1 MYVSQVRIAPLSDD
15 DVNELVQKAIIKNL
29 RLAMTGSI
37 TFAGSDFVQLIEENA
52 REILALYCAIVRDQR
67 HHNITLIDY
76 RRISR
81 LSFPTW
87 RLSYFGAATY
97 VSEPIKILLHGRDHE
112 GQAQQRL
119 RELLSEFS
127 RCGSPQV

>member
-52 REILALYCAIVRDQR
+52 REIQALYCAIVRDQR
-67 HHNITLIDY
+67 H
-76 RRISR
+76 
-81 LSFPTW
+81 
-87 RLSYFGAATY
+87 
-97 VSEPIKILLHGRDHE
+97 
-112 GQAQQRL
+112 
-119 RELLSEFS
+119 
-127 RCGSPQV
+127 